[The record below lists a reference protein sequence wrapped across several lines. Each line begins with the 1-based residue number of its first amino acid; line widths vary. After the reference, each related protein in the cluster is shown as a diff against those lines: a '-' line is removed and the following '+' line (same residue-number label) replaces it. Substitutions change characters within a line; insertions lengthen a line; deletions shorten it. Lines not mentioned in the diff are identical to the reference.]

1 MKNFPFLILSFVYF
15 LSISCNS
22 PKSKIDRVSA
32 AIKDAEQQKEEITQ
46 EDYDELELKM
56 EELKKDLVVNR
67 KNYSDEQIKEIGKLQ
82 GRYTVL
88 LVKKGLIDFKESV
101 KDLGNQM
108 EGILEGISDT
118 TNNKEK

>member
-1 MKNFPFLILSFVYF
+1 MKNFPFLFLSFVYF
-15 LSISCNS
+15 LSISSNS
-22 PKSKIDRVSA
+22 PKSKIDRVST

-56 EELKKDLVVNR
+56 EELKKDLDVNR

-88 LVKKGLIDFKESV
+88 IVKKGLIDFKESV

-108 EGILEGISDT
+108 EGILEGITDT
-118 TNNKEK
+118 TNNK

>member
-1 MKNFPFLILSFVYF
+1 MKKSQFLYF
-15 LSISCNS
+15 CLVLLAISCGS
-22 PKSKIDRVSA
+22 PQSKIDRVST
-32 AIKDAEQQKEEITQ
+32 AIKNAEQQKEELTQ

-56 EELKKDLVVNR
+56 EELNKDLEVNR

-88 LVKKGLIDFKESV
+88 LLKKGLIDFKESV

-108 EGILEGISDT
+108 EGFLEGITDT
-118 TNNKEK
+118 TNNKNK